1 MVNLCSPSFSCD
13 SNITRCPD
21 CTVRKA
27 SYIRDLQKNLEAL
40 PRELQKLVE
49 TRNDVRIRVIVA
61 EQQKMK
67 RLEQVEPW
75 FSRVQD
81 AESEVAKLMLERN
94 WELKKLCLGGSEKWM
109 YKTLLEVQKLRV
121 EGDFQEVAQR
131 LPENPV
137 DARPVAL
144 TIVGL
149 ESIFDKLWRCL
160 TEEQAGIIGLYGMGS
175 VGKTTLLTLINNKFL
190 DEPNY
195 FDVVIWAVASKV
207 VEIEKIQESI
217 AKKIGFFNE
226 SWESKT
232 VQEKTVEI
240 FNILSKKKFILLLD
254 DI

>member
-1 MVNLCSPSFSCD
+1 
-13 SNITRCPD
+13 
-21 CTVRKA
+21 
-27 SYIRDLQKNLEAL
+27 
-40 PRELQKLVE
+40 
-49 TRNDVRIRVIVA
+49 
-61 EQQKMK
+61 MK
-67 RLEQVEPW
+67 RLEQVQGW

-94 WELKKLCLGGSEKWM
+94 WELKKLCLGGCCSKSCKSSYKFGKWM
-109 YKTLLEVQKLRV
+109 YETLLEVQKLGV

-131 LPENPV
+131 LP
-137 DARPVAL
+137 DM
-144 TIVGL
+144 GL

-160 TEEQAGIIGLYGMGS
+160 TEEQVGIIGLYGMGS
-175 VGKTTLLTLINNKFL
+175 VGKTTLLILINNKFL

-232 VQEKTVEI
+232 VQEKAVDI

>member
-1 MVNLCSPSFSCD
+1 
-13 SNITRCPD
+13 
-21 CTVRKA
+21 
-27 SYIRDLQKNLEAL
+27 
-40 PRELQKLVE
+40 
-49 TRNDVRIRVIVA
+49 
-61 EQQKMK
+61 
-67 RLEQVEPW
+67 
-75 FSRVQD
+75 
-81 AESEVAKLMLERN
+81 
-94 WELKKLCLGGSEKWM
+94 M

-137 DARPVAL
+137 DARPVAQ

>member
-1 MVNLCSPSFSCD
+1 
-13 SNITRCPD
+13 
-21 CTVRKA
+21 
-27 SYIRDLQKNLEAL
+27 
-40 PRELQKLVE
+40 
-49 TRNDVRIRVIVA
+49 
-61 EQQKMK
+61 MK
-67 RLEQVEPW
+67 RLEQVQGW

-94 WELKKLCLGGSEKWM
+94 WELKKLCLGGCCSKSCKSSYKFGKWM
-109 YKTLLEVQKLRV
+109 YETLLEVQKLGV

-131 LPENPV
+131 
-137 DARPVAL
+137 
-144 TIVGL
+144 
-149 ESIFDKLWRCL
+149 CL
-160 TEEQAGIIGLYGMGS
+160 TEEQVGIIGLYGMGS
-175 VGKTTLLTLINNKFL
+175 VGKTTLLILINNKFL

-232 VQEKTVEI
+232 VQEKAVDI

>member
-1 MVNLCSPSFSCD
+1 M
-13 SNITRCPD
+13 
-21 CTVRKA
+21 
-27 SYIRDLQKNLEAL
+27 
-40 PRELQKLVE
+40 
-49 TRNDVRIRVIVA
+49 IVA

-67 RLEQVEPW
+67 RLEQVQGW

-94 WELKKLCLGGSEKWM
+94 WELKKLCLGGCCSKSCKSSYKFGKWM
-109 YKTLLEVQKLRV
+109 YETLLEVQKLRV

-137 DARPVAL
+137 DGRPVPQ

-160 TEEQAGIIGLYGMGS
+160 TEEQVGIIGLYGMGS

-207 VEIEKIQESI
+207 VEIEKIKESI

-226 SWESKT
+226 SRESKT
-232 VQEKTVEI
+232 VQEKAVDI